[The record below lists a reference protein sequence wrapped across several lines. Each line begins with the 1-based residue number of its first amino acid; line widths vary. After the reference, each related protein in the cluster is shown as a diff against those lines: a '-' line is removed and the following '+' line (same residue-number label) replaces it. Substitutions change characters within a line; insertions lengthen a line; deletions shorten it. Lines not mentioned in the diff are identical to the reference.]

1 VAKLRAMSSTQAA
14 VSYLPGARHARSLLL
29 VAGSGRS
36 GTSLVS
42 GIFQRLGYTVPGP
55 EVPADD
61 TNPRGFAES
70 QWVVDFHTRLL
81 RRAGVQV
88 ADARPAAWAL
98 TARVGLDREATAEL
112 QAWLAGQLA
121 VADHLIVKDPRISWF
136 LPLWRRCADELGAAP
151 RFLTM
156 LRHPAA
162 VIASK
167 QRWYGGRQG
176 DVSRTAGWLNQTL
189 FTERAT
195 REAPRV
201 FIRYDDLLEDWTRE
215 IERAGGTLDLEAV
228 RRASAP
234 ALRSVHDF
242 VDRGL
247 QRTPGDWERLSV
259 PDSLRAQADE
269 LWELVCRLA
278 APPGPDADEIRV
290 RLDELRASYTNL
302 YATAEAVAHSSIMAA
317 RTVAKR
323 PAGELPPRVRRL
335 IRRVPARYRRRIP
348 PAVRARIVRALRR

>member
-1 VAKLRAMSSTQAA
+1 MHETQAV
-14 VSYLPGARHARSLLL
+14 VSRLPSAQRARSLLL

-70 QWVVDFHTRLL
+70 AWVVDFHTRLL
-81 RRAGVQV
+81 RRAGVHV

-98 TARVGLDREATAEL
+98 TARVGLQPAATDEL
-112 QAWLAGQLA
+112 RGWLAGQLA
-121 VADHLIVKDPRISWF
+121 SADHLIVKDPRISWF
-136 LPLWRRCADELGAAP
+136 LPLWRRCAEELEAAP
-151 RFLTM
+151 RFVTM

-176 DVSRTAGWLNQTL
+176 DISRTAGWLNQTL

-201 FIRYDDLLEDWTRE
+201 FIRYDDLLEDWTPQ
-215 IERAGGTLDLEAV
+215 IDRAGVTLDLDVV
-228 RRASAP
+228 RGASAP

-247 QRTPGDWERLSV
+247 QRSPGDWDRLSV
-259 PDSLRAQADE
+259 PDPLRAQADE
-269 LWELVCRLA
+269 LWQLICRLA
-278 APPGPDADEIRV
+278 GDAPEDDERDPHAAGRAARRLRRAV
-290 RLDELRASYTNL
+290 RDGGGDRALVGRRRARGRQAARAGQLPAPRCWSSAVFRC
-302 YATAEAVAHSSIMAA
+302 ATA
-317 RTVAKR
+317 
-323 PAGELPPRVRRL
+323 RRS
-335 IRRVPARYRRRIP
+335 RRACAPGSFKH
-348 PAVRARIVRALRR
+348 